1 VHAGW
6 AELRKSL
13 YQPEPLQEAPSKN
26 RLGEQMTPFR
36 ILIADDHEWVRR
48 GLRNLLASRSDLEIC
63 GEAVDGHDVIK
74 KARKSKPDLIL
85 LDIGMPYISGLDAG
99 REILASDP
107 AARILIIT
115 VHSDRQVA
123 EEAWHLGA
131 SGFLCKS
138 DARRELLSAI
148 AAVQRGE
155 RFFPELEDDQYSGP
169 NTSRKTPLM
178 FPRASAKT
186 A

>member
-1 VHAGW
+1 V
-6 AELRKSL
+6 K
-13 YQPEPLQEAPSKN
+13 
-26 RLGEQMTPFR
+26 PFR

-48 GLRNLLASRSDLEIC
+48 GLCSLLASRSDLEIC

-107 AARILIIT
+107 AVKIFIIT
-115 VHSDRQVA
+115 VHSHRQVA
-123 EEAWHLGA
+123 EEAWRLGA
-131 SGFLCKS
+131 HGFLCKS
-138 DARRELLSAI
+138 DARRDLLIAI
-148 AAVQRGE
+148 EAVQRGE
-155 RFFPELEDDQYSGP
+155 RFFPELEHDQDTGP
-169 NTSRKTPLM
+169 TTSRKPPLV
-178 FPRASAKT
+178 FPKVSAKT

>member
-1 VHAGW
+1 M
-6 AELRKSL
+6 R
-13 YQPEPLQEAPSKN
+13 
-26 RLGEQMTPFR
+26 PFR
-36 ILIADDHEWVRR
+36 ILIADDYEWVCR
-48 GLRNLLASRSDLEIC
+48 GLRSLLASRSDLEIC

-107 AARILIIT
+107 AVKILIIT
-115 VHSDRQVA
+115 VHSHRQVA
-123 EEAWHLGA
+123 EEAWRLGA
-131 SGFLCKS
+131 HGFLCKS
-138 DARRELLSAI
+138 DARRDLLTAI
-148 AAVQRGE
+148 DAVQRGE
-155 RFFPELEDDQYSGP
+155 RFFPELEDYQDTRPTTSP
-169 NTSRKTPLM
+169 NAPSM